1 MNNHI
6 FYMQQAILEAK
17 KAYEI
22 MEVPIGAVIVK
33 NGSIIGRGFNKK
45 ETQKNPISHAEIEA
59 IQQAC
64 LNIHDWR
71 LNNSTLYV
79 TAEPCIMCAGAI
91 LHARIDKVIFGVK
104 EPKFGGIIS
113 QDNIFDQSNLNHT
126 VSYEY
131 GILEDEISNIMKS
144 FFKKLRNR

>member
-59 IQQAC
+59 IQ
-64 LNIHDWR
+64 
-71 LNNSTLYV
+71 
-79 TAEPCIMCAGAI
+79 
-91 LHARIDKVIFGVK
+91 
-104 EPKFGGIIS
+104 
-113 QDNIFDQSNLNHT
+113 
-126 VSYEY
+126 
-131 GILEDEISNIMKS
+131 
-144 FFKKLRNR
+144 

>member
-1 MNNHI
+1 
-6 FYMQQAILEAK
+6 
-17 KAYEI
+17 
-22 MEVPIGAVIVK
+22 
-33 NGSIIGRGFNKK
+33 
-45 ETQKNPISHAEIEA
+45 
-59 IQQAC
+59 
-64 LNIHDWR
+64 
-71 LNNSTLYV
+71 
-79 TAEPCIMCAGAI
+79 MCAGAI

-113 QDNIFDQSNLNHT
+113 QDNIFDKSNLNHT